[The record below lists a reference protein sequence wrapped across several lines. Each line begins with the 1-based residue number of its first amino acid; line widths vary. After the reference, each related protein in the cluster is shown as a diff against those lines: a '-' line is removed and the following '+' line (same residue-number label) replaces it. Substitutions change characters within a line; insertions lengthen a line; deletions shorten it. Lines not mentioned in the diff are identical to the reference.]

1 MGQILSCSTVSNAID
16 GSSKAKH
23 FPLSW
28 SNSRITKNMCRL
40 ESMGSLL
47 TFFVLFVLRPEL
59 NNKGLKADWEV
70 SADKQTLIM
79 FTNNIQLIRAA
90 GSFNNVYK

>member
-1 MGQILSCSTVSNAID
+1 MGQSLSCLAVSND

-23 FPLSW
+23 VPLSW
-28 SNSRITKNMCRL
+28 SNSRITKKHVPSRVD
-40 ESMGSLL
+40 G
-47 TFFVLFVLRPEL
+47 VLFVLRPEL
-59 NNKGLKADWEV
+59 NNKRLRADWKV

-90 GSFNNVYK
+90 GSFATTISWNANFAV